1 MSKKTVDQ
9 MEHEQHAAKVESRK
23 LKEDAARAL
32 RKPTEAEAKPA
43 ANAPDVA
50 PQAPAPVAQ

>member
-1 MSKKTVDQ
+1 MSNKTVDQ

-32 RKPTEAEAKPA
+32 RKPTEAEPK
-43 ANAPDVA
+43 ANAPDVVPPA
-50 PQAPAPVAQ
+50 PPVAQ